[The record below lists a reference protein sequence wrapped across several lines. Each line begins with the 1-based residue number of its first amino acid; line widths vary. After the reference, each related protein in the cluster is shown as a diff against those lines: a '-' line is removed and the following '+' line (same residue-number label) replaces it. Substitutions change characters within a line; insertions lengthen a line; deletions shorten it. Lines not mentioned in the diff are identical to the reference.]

1 MGGLAKRMR
10 VTFLAFLIGAFSL
23 SAIPP
28 FNGFW
33 SKEMILE
40 AAYRMGGQASII
52 LFLAGVITAAIT
64 FAYTIRMIGLVFLGK
79 ESNYIKTTKM
89 HKAPKVMILPLLVL
103 AVACIVSGFLRTPFM
118 NLFHVGNSHMPIDTV
133 SLAFSLLAL
142 ILGGLPAYM
151 VYIKRSIPPEKITE
165 RPVANLIYRILAN
178 GYYFD
183 SLYNLIFVKGTAVV
197 SSRVRKLQTGILN
210 VNMLA
215 FLTGLACLLL
225 LAAQGGIL

>member
-1 MGGLAKRMR
+1 MGGLAKKMR

-40 AAYRMGGQASII
+40 AAYRMGGQAGMVF
-52 LFLAGVITAAIT
+52 FLIGVITAAIT
-64 FAYTIRMIGLVFLGK
+64 FAYTIRVIGLVFLGK
-79 ESNYIKTTKM
+79 ESNYVKAVKI
-89 HKAPKVMILPLLVL
+89 HKAPKAMTLPLLVL
-103 AVACIVSGFLRTPFM
+103 GVACIVSGLLQTPFT
-118 NLFHVGNSHMPIDTV
+118 NLFHVENSHMPIDIV

-151 VYIKRSIPPEKITE
+151 VYIKCSIPPEKITE
-165 RPVANLIYRILAN
+165 KPVANLIYRILAN

-183 SLYNLIFVKGTAVV
+183 SLYNFIFVKGTAVV
-197 SSRVRKLQTGILN
+197 SSKVRKLQTGILN

-215 FLTGLACLLL
+215 FLAGLACLLL
-225 LAAQGGIL
+225 LAVQGGIL